1 MGIVNR
7 RNAVLGWA
15 AWQFGKRFLKRK
27 AKEAVPGTTAGGKRP
42 NISAM
47 VLAGG
52 AALAALAFWRKRR
65 QDDTFDS
72 YEPPA

>member
-1 MGIVNR
+1 
-7 RNAVLGWA
+7 
-15 AWQFGKRFLKRK
+15 
-27 AKEAVPGTTAGGKRP
+27 
-42 NISAM
+42 M
-47 VLAGG
+47 VLVAG